1 MLLGITMGDPA
12 GVGPEII
19 VKALAADAQ
28 LRRRCVV
35 YGAKCIL
42 DHYNTT
48 FQYGL
53 TIQAVGSPADGDPD
67 ALRVIEPVPLSME
80 EFEIGKV
87 SAACG
92 NVAFRC
98 LEAAVKDALDKK
110 IGVIVTA
117 PLNKEAMNL
126 AGHHY
131 DGHTGALAHLTG
143 CPRVAMLLWTDLLKV
158 IHVTTHVSMR
168 QACDMIKT
176 PRVVQTI
183 ELAHETLVQAGYEK
197 PRIAVAGLNAH
208 AGENGLFGTEEID
221 EIIPAIEQCKAKGMC
236 VDGPLPPDTVFLKCK
251 NGVYDVVVAMYHD
264 QGHIPLKLL
273 DFQGGVNISVG
284 LPVLRTSVD
293 HGTAFDIAG
302 KGIASDGSLLEAI
315 KVADLLARE

>member
-1 MLLGITMGDPA
+1 
-12 GVGPEII
+12 
-19 VKALAADAQ
+19 
-28 LRRRCVV
+28 
-35 YGAKCIL
+35 
-42 DHYNTT
+42 
-48 FQYGL
+48 
-53 TIQAVGSPADGDPD
+53 
-67 ALRVIEPVPLSME
+67 
-80 EFEIGKV
+80 
-87 SAACG
+87 
-92 NVAFRC
+92 
-98 LEAAVKDALDKK
+98 
-110 IGVIVTA
+110 
-117 PLNKEAMNL
+117 
-126 AGHHY
+126 
-131 DGHTGALAHLTG
+131 
-143 CPRVAMLLWTDLLKV
+143 MLLWTDQLKV

-221 EIIPAIEQCKAKGMC
+221 EIIPAIEQCKAKGIC

-273 DFQGGVNISVG
+273 GFQDGVNISVG
-284 LPVLRTSVD
+284 LPVMRTSVD

-302 KGIASDGSLLEAI
+302 KGIASEISLLEAI
-315 KVADLLARE
+315 KVADLLAGEK

>member
-1 MLLGITMGDPA
+1 MMLGITMGDPA

-19 VKALAADAQ
+19 VKALANDPA

-35 YGAKCIL
+35 YGAKSIL
-42 DHYNTT
+42 EYYNTT
-48 FQYGL
+48 FGHGL
-53 TIQAVGSPADGDPD
+53 TVQTVTAPAEGDPD
-67 ALRVIEPVPLSME
+67 ALRVIEPVAIALE
-80 EFEIGKV
+80 DFEIGKV
-87 SAACG
+87 SPACG

-98 LEAAVKDALDKK
+98 LEAAVKAAQAGE
-110 IGVIVTA
+110 IGAIVTA
-117 PLNKEAMNL
+117 PLNKEAMNA

-131 DGHTGALAHLTG
+131 DGHTGALAHLTNT
-143 CPRVAMLLWTDLLKV
+143 PRCAMLLWTDLIKV

-168 QACDMIKT
+168 QACDMIQKD
-176 PRVVQTI
+176 RVVQTI
-183 ELAHETLVQAGYEK
+183 ELAYETLRQAGYEN

-221 EIIPAIEQCKAKGMC
+221 HIIPAIEDCKARGMC
-236 VDGPLPPDTVFLKCK
+236 VEGPLPPDTVFLKCK
-251 NGVYDVVVAMYHD
+251 NRVYDVVVAMYHD

-302 KGIASDGSLLEAI
+302 KGIAATESLLEAI
-315 KVADLLARE
+315 KVADLLSA